1 MNKNYQKTSPG
12 RKSAG
17 FTLIELLV
25 VVLIIGILAAVAVP
39 QYEKAVYKSR
49 LASYLPL
56 MRAIKDANESYYLA
70 NGSYADDVARLDVD
84 YPAGSSRSTTSGEVW
99 YSGGIYIDNLTGRN
113 AAIGNRT
120 IMLQLT
126 RSNQTCGMFMMYD
139 HSDYPGKIF
148 CLKDATYPKC
158 LEVCKSL
165 GFEESPE

>member
-1 MNKNYQKTSPG
+1 MNQNYQKTSSG

-70 NGSYADDVARLDVD
+70 NGSYADNVTLLDVD
-84 YPAGSSRSTTSGEVW
+84 YPAGSSRISLSSGEVW
-99 YSGGIYIDNLTGRN
+99 YPGGIYLDNLHGDKN
-113 AAIGNRT
+113 IV
-120 IMLQLT
+120 LSLT
-126 RSNQTCGMFMMYD
+126 RGNQTCGMALMYD